1 MKDLR
6 IRLNCSQIEFIDL
19 IITCWNEMRWKLFSW
34 KVIIDA
40 VKLNVICD
48 QFLHLLVS
56 SIMYLFNKPFR
67 FNKHKQHYSVGLSGP
82 ITSNH
87 THQSSY
93 SGHVAEERLNG
104 TGNRTQAIRWPNIRS
119 KMEWQ
124 TIHTP
129 CCQELSPLMVC
140 QTLPVVLGLPCPM
153 AIYDRSILELIEE
166 TWE

>member
-1 MKDLR
+1 MLSNWIYRSHYYMLR
-6 IRLNCSQIEFIDL
+6 
-19 IITCWNEMRWKLFSW
+19 WNEMRIFFW
-34 KVIIDA
+34 KVIFDA
-40 VKLNVICD
+40 IKLNVISD
-48 QFLHLLVS
+48 QFPHLLVS

-82 ITSNH
+82 ITSTRIRVTWH
-87 THQSSY
+87 R
-93 SGHVAEERLNG
+93 RLSG

-129 CCQELSPLMVC
+129 CCQEPSPLMVC
-140 QTLPVVLGLPCPM
+140 QTLPVVLELPCPM
-153 AIYDRSILELIEE
+153 AIYDRSILELTEE